1 MYIAAGLA
9 VAKAAASPWQ
19 DVVRRR
25 IFEPLGMTG
34 AVFTRSEVRKTP
46 DHASPHRRDK
56 DGKLRTI
63 EWYDDD
69 HQVRASGSIKAS
81 ARDLARWVRFQ
92 LGDGTF
98 EGKRLLS
105 ARGLAETH
113 MPQTVIR
120 LEGLFQA
127 SNPETTQMSY
137 GLGWIIQDYRGRL
150 LYTHSGGLE
159 GFRSRIVLVPK
170 ERLGIVLLMNADV
183 GASRASMH
191 LAVTN
196 SLLDLLLKLPRKD
209 WNAHYAGLVKKLE
222 EEARAVRAARQA
234 KRHKGTK
241 PSKDL
246 EAYTGLYLAPA
257 YGLAA
262 VTRENGALLLRW
274 SSFRMPLEHFHF
286 DTFLTGGDP
295 LVAEKPVVFT
305 LGSDGE
311 VAVMTFMGVSFR
323 KIKVPA
329 NGASGER

>member
-1 MYIAAGLA
+1 VKSVHRSFPIALALLGALALPAAAPAQAVDAAAVDRVVQDALKAWEVPGAAVAIVRDDKVVYLKGHGVRELGGKPVTPDTVFAIASLTKAFTTTAMAMLVDEGKMKWDDPVRKHVPFFRLADPLADQGVTLRDLVCHRTGVGRHDLLWLKAPWTLEDTVRRVAFVPPTFAFRSAYEYNNIMYIAAGLA

-127 SNPETTQMSY
+127 SNPETTQMS
-137 GLGWIIQDYRGRL
+137 
-150 LYTHSGGLE
+150 
-159 GFRSRIVLVPK
+159 
-170 ERLGIVLLMNADV
+170 
-183 GASRASMH
+183 
-191 LAVTN
+191 
-196 SLLDLLLKLPRKD
+196 
-209 WNAHYAGLVKKLE
+209 
-222 EEARAVRAARQA
+222 
-234 KRHKGTK
+234 
-241 PSKDL
+241 
-246 EAYTGLYLAPA
+246 
-257 YGLAA
+257 
-262 VTRENGALLLRW
+262 
-274 SSFRMPLEHFHF
+274 
-286 DTFLTGGDP
+286 
-295 LVAEKPVVFT
+295 
-305 LGSDGE
+305 
-311 VAVMTFMGVSFR
+311 
-323 KIKVPA
+323 
-329 NGASGER
+329 